1 MTGYESKKAAAQDK
15 LKCQCSMTTSLVG
28 SGCQYCNPEYMD
40 DDAQPAQEPVA
51 WRTFDGEGGYDYRA
65 YDMNEHYAEE
75 WNNRN
80 PNHKG
85 WVEALYTT
93 PPQRPWVGLTDEI
106 IENIFQSAADAD
118 EETHI
123 RFARAIEQ
131 HLKSKNT

>member
-1 MTGYESKKAAAQDK
+1 MEDYNFAQARKFWGGIDYDIK
-15 LKCQCSMTTSLVG
+15 TIT
-28 SGCQYCNPEYMD
+28 P
-40 DDAQPAQEPVA
+40 QPAQEPVA

-75 WNNRN
+75 WNKRN

-85 WVEALYTT
+85 WVKALYAT
-93 PPQRPWVGLTDEI
+93 PPQRPWVGLTNEI

>member
-1 MTGYESKKAAAQDK
+1 MTKAQKPIAWIAEFENGEQE
-15 LKCQCSMTTSLVG
+15 LHFEEPTVG
-28 SGCQYCNPEYMD
+28 ETITP
-40 DDAQPAQEPVA
+40 
-51 WRTFDGEGGYDYRA
+51 
-65 YDMNEHYAEE
+65 
-75 WNNRN
+75 
-80 PNHKG
+80 
-85 WVEALYTT
+85 LYTT